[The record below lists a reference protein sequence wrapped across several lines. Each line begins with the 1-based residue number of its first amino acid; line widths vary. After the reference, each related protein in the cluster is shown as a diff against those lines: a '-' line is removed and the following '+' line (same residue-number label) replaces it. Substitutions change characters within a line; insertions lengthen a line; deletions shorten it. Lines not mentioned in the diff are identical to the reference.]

1 MRHNVG
7 IAMDKKKTR
16 LFYKYLLSYFIIFL
30 IPFITIS
37 TIFYQTSVK
46 NLREEII
53 KFNTDKVEQV
63 KAFLDTRMGELE
75 GIANRI
81 SLDNQLTPYMFSDP
95 YHSKQAIKEL
105 TSYKVNS
112 AIIDELY
119 LYYYDDDQIYSPRG
133 SSTIETFIQTAY
145 PFEDNEGIKFKERL
159 ESVVIPVVTPIELI
173 TTNIK
178 PKHLISYLYPI
189 PTNSSVSH
197 GTVAFIVKEETIT
210 KLIDNALGDS
220 KGNVYVYNAE
230 NELLASANKGTKLDD
245 QTVNK
250 LASNDAGIIDTTIN
264 KENYSVVTVHSE
276 VSNWT
281 FVMTIPTDQFYVKMT
296 NLKKSITMTLLI
308 IAFVGAIAT
317 IYMAIRQYR
326 PIQGIVQSLR
336 TKRIENTSK
345 SKKKNELESIHET
358 IEHIHKDSEQL
369 QEQMKIHQPFIRD
382 QLLSH
387 LLNGEERHS
396 ADLKQML
403 HDINI
408 VFKGQYY
415 FTTVVSLR
423 DRVHN
428 NQSLQEREQI
438 VSLLMTVSFQQ
449 CVGYG
454 VELIHDNAV
463 AIIVSLDEIES
474 NVSQT
479 QQKFM
484 NDLKQQL
491 VSHSKQIPAIGVGKI
506 YKGIDLVNR
515 SFIEANV
522 ALEYNVLNNTN
533 RAMYFENMKYNEA
546 SLWYPQEDQV
556 TFVQSLKQ
564 GDQVVAKE
572 TLKSIMINL
581 REQDTSIHMMRAM
594 CFELINTILKTMLE
608 LGIEYNKEITKK
620 LVQFKSLE
628 DLEKTI
634 NIMIVHVCGDVEK
647 RKMSHNNSLRDNIL
661 DYIHEEF
668 CSHALSVENTAKKFQ
683 ISVSYL
689 SRFMKEQTGSTFTQ
703 FIWHLRH
710 EEFKR
715 QLIETHKPIK
725 ELVLEVGYV
734 DVANFTRK
742 FKKEEGVPPG
752 QYRKIYLNEGKSPHD

>member
-1 MRHNVG
+1 MT
-7 IAMDKKKTR
+7 MDKKKTR
-16 LFYKYLLSYFIIFL
+16 LFYKYLFSYFIIFL
-30 IPFITIS
+30 IPFTMVS
-37 TIFYQTSVK
+37 AIFYKTSVQ

-63 KAFLDTRMGELE
+63 KEFLDTRMKELE

-95 YHSKQAIKEL
+95 YYSKEAVKEL
-105 TSYKVNS
+105 TSYKANS

-119 LYYYDDDQIYSPRG
+119 LYYYGDDQIYSPRG
-133 SSTIETFIQTAY
+133 SSTIETFIKMAY
-145 PFEDNEGIKFKERL
+145 PFADKEGIKFKERL
-159 ESVVIPVVTPIELI
+159 ESTSMPVVKPVELI

-197 GTVAFIVKEETIT
+197 GTVTFIVKEETIT

-230 NELLASANKGTKLDD
+230 SELLASANQGSKLSD
-245 QTVNK
+245 QTISK
-250 LASNDAGIIDTTIN
+250 LASNDAGIIDMTIN

-296 NLKKSITMTLLI
+296 NLKRSIIVTLLI
-308 IAFVGAIAT
+308 IAFIGAIAT
-317 IYMAIRQYR
+317 VYMAIRQYR
-326 PIQGIVQSLR
+326 PIQRIIQSLR
-336 TKRIENTSK
+336 TKRIENMTK
-345 SKKKNELESIHET
+345 SKEKNELESIHET
-358 IEHIHKDSEQL
+358 IEHIHRDSEQL
-369 QEQMKIHQPFIRD
+369 QEQMKIHQPLIRD

-387 LLNGEERHS
+387 LLNGEERNP
-396 ADLKQML
+396 AYVKKML

-408 VFKGQYY
+408 EFKGKYY

-423 DRVHN
+423 DRMN
-428 NQSLQEREQI
+428 TNQSIQERENI
-438 VSLLMTVSFQQ
+438 VNLLMTISLQKS
-449 CVGYG
+449 VGYG

-463 AIIVSLDEIES
+463 AIIVSIDEIEG
-474 NVSQT
+474 NVSLM

-484 NDLKQQL
+484 EDLKQQL
-491 VSHSKQIPAIGVGKI
+491 VGNSKQIPAIGVGKI

-533 RAMYFENMKYNEA
+533 HAMYFENMRYNEA
-546 SLWYPQEDQV
+546 PLWYPQEDQA
-556 TFVQSLKQ
+556 TFIQSLKQ
-564 GDQVVAKE
+564 GDQVIAHE
-572 TLKSIMINL
+572 TLKSIMSNL
-581 REQDTSIHMMRAM
+581 RKQDTSIHMLRVM
-594 CFELINTILKTMLE
+594 CFELINTILKTTFE
-608 LGIEYNKEITKK
+608 LGIEHNKEMTKK

-634 NIMIVHVCGDVEK
+634 HLMIGYICEDVEN
-647 RKMSHNNSLRDNIL
+647 RKVSHNKSLRDDIL
-661 DYIHEEF
+661 NYINEEF
-668 CSHALSVENTAKKFQ
+668 CSRTLSLESIANEFQ
-683 ISVSYL
+683 VSVSYL

-710 EEFKR
+710 EAFKKE
-715 QLIETHKPIK
+715 LIETDKPIK

-752 QYRKIYLNEGKSPHD
+752 QYRKIHLKEKKPPHD